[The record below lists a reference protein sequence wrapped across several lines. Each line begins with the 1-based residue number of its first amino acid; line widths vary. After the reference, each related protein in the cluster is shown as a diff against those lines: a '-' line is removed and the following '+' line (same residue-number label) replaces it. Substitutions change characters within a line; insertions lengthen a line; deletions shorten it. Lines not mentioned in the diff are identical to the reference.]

1 MRVPY
6 EKPGL
11 GVEPNWEALG
21 EPEYT
26 IEWRTKEYTIE
37 WERKSIPLNEDQKR
51 LEEDLT
57 FFQW

>member
-26 IEWRTKEYTIE
+26 IEW
-37 WERKSIPLNEDQKR
+37 ERKSLPLNENERVYHWMKIR
-51 LEEDLT
+51 NVLKKI
-57 FFQW
+57 